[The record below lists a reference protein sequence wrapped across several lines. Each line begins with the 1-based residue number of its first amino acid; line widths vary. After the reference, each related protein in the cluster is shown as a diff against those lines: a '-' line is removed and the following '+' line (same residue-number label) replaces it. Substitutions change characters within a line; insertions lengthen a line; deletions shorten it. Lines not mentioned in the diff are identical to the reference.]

1 MSVAPPRLSVVCPD
15 AELAFPM
22 DLALS
27 DLLLYLM
34 GINVMLGKSVM
45 PRHGQGALL
54 EG

>member
-1 MSVAPPRLSVVCPD
+1 MVPPRLSVLCPD

-22 DLALS
+22 DSALL

-34 GINVMLGKSVM
+34 GINIILGKSVM
-45 PRHGQGALL
+45 PRHGQGAVL